1 MFEMWDTE
9 HQIRLTDK
17 MQVYFF
23 ELKKIKT
30 DIQEDIAAND
40 RKRLWLQFIKSTTRE
55 EFEMLKQSEIE
66 PITDAVNALYSMSTN
81 EKIKETVR
89 MRQKALNDKVSELA
103 AARREGEV
111 KGRADLLAKMAAD
124 GVPEEIIKKYM

>member
-1 MFEMWDTE
+1 
-9 HQIRLTDK
+9 
-17 MQVYFF
+17 
-23 ELKKIKT
+23 
-30 DIQEDIAAND
+30 
-40 RKRLWLQFIKSTTRE
+40 
-55 EFEMLKQSEIE
+55 MLKHSEIE

-89 MRQKALNDKVSELA
+89 MRQKALNDKISELA
-103 AARREGEV
+103 AARRDGIAEGEV

>member
-1 MFEMWDTE
+1 
-9 HQIRLTDK
+9 
-17 MQVYFF
+17 
-23 ELKKIKT
+23 
-30 DIQEDIAAND
+30 
-40 RKRLWLQFIKSTTRE
+40 
-55 EFEMLKQSEIE
+55 MLKQSEIE

-111 KGRADLLAKMAAD
+111 KGRADLLAQMAAD